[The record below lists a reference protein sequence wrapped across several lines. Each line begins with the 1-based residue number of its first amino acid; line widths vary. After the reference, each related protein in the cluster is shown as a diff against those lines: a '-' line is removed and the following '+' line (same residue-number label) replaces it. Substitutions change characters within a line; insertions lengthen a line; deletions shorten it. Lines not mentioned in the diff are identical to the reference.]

1 MEDENSGVGFGEP
14 ILYCILVSKKIFP
27 DKEVFDNFYGSFADR
42 DRVGDKK
49 LGKKGAEDWL
59 EDTI

>member
-1 MEDENSGVGFGEP
+1 M
-14 ILYCILVSKKIFP
+14 SKKIFP

-42 DRVGDKK
+42 DRVGDEK
-49 LGKKGAEDWL
+49 LGKKGAEEWL